1 MSSDGKNVNIP
12 AGMTKTPCIGICS
25 TTTCGDSVCR
35 GCKRYAKE
43 VLNWISYSDEMKW
56 AVLKRLEVLGVQ
68 ILSDRFEIIDEELLR
83 NSLIGFSIPFNAE
96 LSSYCW
102 LHNLLKKGHGKGV
115 DLIKCGVNVR
125 PTYKDIPLGTLIEQV
140 DNELI
145 TLSDAHRDRYSIA
158 T

>member
-1 MSSDGKNVNIP
+1 M
-12 AGMTKTPCIGICS
+12 
-25 TTTCGDSVCR
+25 
-35 GCKRYAKE
+35 
-43 VLNWISYSDEMKW
+43 
-56 AVLKRLEVLGVQ
+56 
-68 ILSDRFEIIDEELLR
+68 
-83 NSLIGFSIPFNAE
+83 
-96 LSSYCW
+96 
-102 LHNLLKKGHGKGV
+102 GKGV